1 MIRPPPRSTRTDTLF
16 PYTTLFRSTADPT
29 GDERTFARAVAE
41 KIGAELLESHHLA
54 DAIELDRSVAEAVPF
69 TCGKAHEQA
78 YNNIVRRAVDHFG
91 ADALFVGAGGEN
103 VFYLTYSARSLVDRF
118 NTERWSRGNFKT
130 LHDKIG
136 IASCRERVCQYV

>member
-29 GDERTFARAVAE
+29 GDERTVARAVAE

-69 TCGKAHEQA
+69 PCGKAHEQA

-91 ADALFVGAGGEN
+91 ADALFVGAGGDN
-103 VFYLTYSARSLVDRF
+103 VFYLTHSARPLVDRF
-118 NTERWSRGNFKT
+118 NTEGWSRRAERRRVGKECV
-130 LHDKIG
+130 IR
-136 IASCRERVCQYV
+136 CRTGWS